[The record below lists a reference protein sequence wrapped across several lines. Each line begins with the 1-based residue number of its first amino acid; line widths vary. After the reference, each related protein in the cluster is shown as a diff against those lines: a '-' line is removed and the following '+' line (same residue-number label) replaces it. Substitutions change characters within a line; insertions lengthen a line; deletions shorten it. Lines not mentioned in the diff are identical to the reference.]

1 VPPLVIGKSLTIDTD
16 LKVIGYQQLN
26 MSTVSIETESA
37 LRTPHKT
44 SQSAEVLKE
53 ANKKLKSKIDDLVN
67 RLQGQQNK
75 YSELEYVNGNLKAML
90 EAGGKKVNVNRKKV
104 VNPNA
109 KRNATIRKL
118 TARLE
123 GLAPQAMNVFKEF

>member
-1 VPPLVIGKSLTIDTD
+1 MVIAKSLTIDTD
-16 LKVIGYQQLN
+16 PKVIGYHQLN
-26 MSTVSIETESA
+26 LSTVSIEPESA
-37 LRTPHKT
+37 LLSPHKT
-44 SQSAEVLKE
+44 LQSTEHLKE

-67 RLQGQQNK
+67 RLQGQQSK
-75 YSELEYVNGNLKAML
+75 YSELEHINGNLKAVL

-109 KRNATIRKL
+109 KRNAAIRKL

-123 GLAPQAMNVFKEF
+123 GLKPQAMNIFKEF

>member
-1 VPPLVIGKSLTIDTD
+1 MFIGKSLTIDTD
-16 LKVIGYQQLN
+16 PKVIGYQQLN

-67 RLQGQQNK
+67 RLQGQQSK

-104 VNPNA
+104 INPNA

-123 GLAPQAMNVFKEF
+123 GLTPQAMNVFKEF

>member
-1 VPPLVIGKSLTIDTD
+1 
-16 LKVIGYQQLN
+16 
-26 MSTVSIETESA
+26 MSSVSIEPESA
-37 LRTPHKT
+37 LRSPHKT

-53 ANKKLKSKIDDLVN
+53 ANKKLKNKIDDLVN
-67 RLQGQQNK
+67 RLQGQQSK
-75 YSELEYVNGNLKAML
+75 YSELEHVNGNLKAIL

-109 KRNATIRKL
+109 KRNAAIRKL

-123 GLAPQAMNVFKEF
+123 ALAPQTMNFFKEF

>member
-1 VPPLVIGKSLTIDTD
+1 VPPLVIRKSLTIDTD
-16 LKVIGYQQLN
+16 LKVIGFQQLN

-67 RLQGQQNK
+67 RLQGQQSK

>member
-67 RLQGQQNK
+67 RLQGQQSK